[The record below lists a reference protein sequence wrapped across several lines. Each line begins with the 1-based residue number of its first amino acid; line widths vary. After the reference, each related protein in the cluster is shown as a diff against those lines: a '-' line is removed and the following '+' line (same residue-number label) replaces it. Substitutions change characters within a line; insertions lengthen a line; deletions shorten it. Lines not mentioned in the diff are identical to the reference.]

1 MPYALRYTYY
11 ETGDPPY
18 CTYDFAGNT
27 RGEALHSYFDALA
40 DLTYD
45 RQMEVVAAGSVT
57 VTLRHSGGVRVTLS
71 IVSDTDPMLALAAR
85 SEEEAAHIRHLKLMN
100 DEPPLSD
107 DDTQSDTAPY
117 PLQQG

>member
-57 VTLRHSGGVRVTLS
+57 VTLRHAGAGGAQRRGSGS
-71 IVSDTDPMLALAAR
+71 HSPF
-85 SEEEAAHIRHLKLMN
+85 EA
-100 DEPPLSD
+100 DE
-107 DDTQSDTAPY
+107 
-117 PLQQG
+117 